1 VSELVFQGRS
11 LIINQGRIGDW
22 TQRLFETLT
31 GIQYGKMED
40 PFGWTV
46 PVSP

>member
-1 VSELVFQGRS
+1 MLA
-11 LIINQGRIGDW
+11 LW
-22 TQRLFETLT
+22 TQWFFERLT

-40 PFGWTV
+40 PFGWAI